1 MVRGFGHLF
10 AVEGCSI
17 IPSTKCYPSGIVF
30 ACFWNCWH
38 MADLG
43 HGVANPVLVLEGLDF
58 SLDEVTEMLA
68 GHLGGCWCP
77 AVGYMLELQWG
88 FLDVAFDGV

>member
-1 MVRGFGHLF
+1 MRSSGPWVWSSVCGRGMFHNSSHKVLPIGHCLCMF
-10 AVEGCSI
+10 PGLLAR
-17 IPSTKCYPSGIVF
+17 
-30 ACFWNCWH
+30 
-38 MADLG
+38 ADLG

-77 AVGYMLELQWG
+77 GVGYMLELQWG
-88 FLDVAFDGV
+88 F